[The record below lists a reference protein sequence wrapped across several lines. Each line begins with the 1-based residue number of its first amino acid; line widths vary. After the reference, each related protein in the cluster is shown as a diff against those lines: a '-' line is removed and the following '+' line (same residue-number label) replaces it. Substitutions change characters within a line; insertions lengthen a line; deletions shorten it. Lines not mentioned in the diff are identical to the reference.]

1 MILICVGCSGL
12 MCVLFTIDL
21 GQPVFLAIY
30 RLSMM
35 CVLITIILKICGYII
50 RVIRDLSL
58 QTMFVLHLRLMVV
71 FNAKHTKQLQLNA
84 FNGS

>member
-1 MILICVGCSGL
+1 